1 MNKKVRKAI
10 IPAAGLGTRFLPATK
25 AIAKEMLPIVDIPTI
40 QYIIQEAVD
49 SGIEEI
55 LIITNSNKHAMENH
69 FDKNYELEER
79 LKESG
84 KLEQVKM
91 IQDIADMANI
101 YYIRQKEPKG
111 LGHAVLCAKSFIGD
125 EPFAVLLGDDVVVNK
140 EGKPALKQLI
150 EQYGKTSAS
159 VIGVQTVDKKD
170 VSKYGIVEPSKS
182 HPAKGRLVKLTDMVE
197 KPAVEKAPSQ
207 LAVLGR
213 YVLTPEIFELLETQG
228 KGAGGEIQLTD
239 AIKRL
244 LDRQAV
250 YAYDFEGKRYDV
262 KRYDVGDKFGFIKAT
277 IDFALDREDLH
288 DQVSKH
294 IQDIVNNK

>member
-69 FDKNYELEER
+69 FDKNYELEEK